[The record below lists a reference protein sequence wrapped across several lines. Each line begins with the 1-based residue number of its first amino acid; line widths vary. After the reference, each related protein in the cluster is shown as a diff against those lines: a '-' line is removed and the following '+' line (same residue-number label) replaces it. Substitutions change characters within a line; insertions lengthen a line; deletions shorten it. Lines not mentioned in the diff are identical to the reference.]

1 MRYRPLRQTTW
12 PDPAL
17 FELGTPASLPSSP
30 HSVVLPT
37 IPRNQDVRLLNRS
50 LKTHSFAS

>member
-50 LKTHSFAS
+50 LKTHTFAS